1 MDPQEFITYLND
13 PTRLGKHSLADIE
26 SLAGEFPYCQSLRI
40 LYLLN
45 LRMTNQVMF
54 SEQLKTTAAYIAD
67 RKRLRELVAMLNE
80 EHIHEEQDSK
90 EQESVNDEG
99 ELKKPGEV
107 DQQAETSFQEQ
118 LSVDQKKPE
127 PIVPV
132 IEQDEEARLLALKMI
147 LEERL
152 SEITKEKKKSAEAAT
167 ADEAGEKHL
176 SKEEIIN
183 KFIEEEPTI
192 SRPKTDFFDPVK
204 VARKSQKDTDGLVS
218 ETLARIHIHQGNIEK
233 AIEIYRKLSLK
244 FPEKSS
250 YFAAQIKKIN
260 TEN

>member
-13 PTRLGKHSLADIE
+13 PNRLGKHSLADIE

-67 RKRLRELVAMLNE
+67 RKRLRELVAILND
-80 EHIHEEQDSK
+80 EHLRKEHESK
-90 EQESVNDEG
+90 EQETVKDKS
-99 ELKKPGEV
+99 ELEEPADV
-107 DQQAETSFQEQ
+107 DQQAESSYHEQ
-118 LSVDQKKPE
+118 NPVDQKKPE

-132 IEQDEEARLLALKMI
+132 IEQDEEARLLALKKI
-147 LEERL
+147 VEERL
-152 SEITKEKKKSAEAAT
+152 SEITKEKKKS
-167 ADEAGEKHL
+167 DETTTPDETGEKQL

-204 VARKSQKDTDGLVS
+204 VARKSQIDTDGLVS

-250 YFAAQIKKIN
+250 YFAAQIEKIN